1 MRHEQR
7 QGKNFIVHD
16 QKRLDKALAKK
27 ARRAERRYIIEYHSL
42 NLWLMPRIARLRGAR
57 GLAGFSGRPR
67 SK

>member
-27 ARRAERRYIIEYHSL
+27 ARKAELRYVHEHSF
-42 NLWLMPRIARLRGAR
+42 NWWSMPRISRLRGAR